1 VFLLGILLALGTAV
15 TTGTASIL
23 QALAVR
29 ADRAGSPLRAVIA
42 PQYLAGT
49 ALDLLGF
56 VCMVGALRW
65 LPLFLVQCAAT
76 ASVGVT
82 ALLSRPVFKTRL
94 RPGTAAAL
102 TTLTVGLI
110 LLAAGARPGPA
121 APTPRATQGWFALA
135 AAVLLVAAAL
145 LLRMRRTPTGLLGM
159 RRAPAGLLAGTAGL
173 AFAATGIAAR
183 MLSGVHTLGAALTS
197 LPAYVLIACGAMGML
212 LFAAALRHAAVT
224 LVTAVVFAVETLT
237 ASAVGLAVLGDETR
251 RGFVV
256 PTAIG
261 FVVAL
266 GSAITLTRDAA
277 ADGPHVTPVD
287 QAAR

>member
-1 VFLLGILLALGTAV
+1 MFLLGILLALGTAV

-82 ALLSRPVFKTRL
+82 ALLSRLVFKTRL
-94 RPGTAAAL
+94 RPGSAAAL
-102 TTLTVGLI
+102 TTLAVGLI

-135 AAVLLVAAAL
+135 AALLLVAAAL
-145 LLRMRRTPTGLLGM
+145 LLGM

-183 MLSGVHTLGAALTS
+183 MLSGAHTLGAALTA
-197 LPAYVLIACGAMGML
+197 LPTYVLIVCGAMGML

-277 ADGPHVTPVD
+277 ADGAHVTPVD
-287 QAAR
+287 QAAQ

>member
-1 VFLLGILLALGTAV
+1 
-15 TTGTASIL
+15 
-23 QALAVR
+23 
-29 ADRAGSPLRAVIA
+29 
-42 PQYLAGT
+42 
-49 ALDLLGF
+49 
-56 VCMVGALRW
+56 MVGALRW

-94 RPGTAAAL
+94 RPGSAAAL

-135 AAVLLVAAAL
+135 AAVLLIAAAL
-145 LLRMRRTPTGLLGM
+145 LLGM

-197 LPAYVLIACGAMGML
+197 LPAYVLIASGAMGML

-277 ADGPHVTPVD
+277 ADGPHGTPVD